1 VTEPIFW
8 LVCSFLLVAVCLT
21 AVLMAAIPALR
32 ELARASRSAEKLF
45 DTLHRE
51 LPPTLEAIRLTG
63 ADISDLTD
71 DLGGG
76 VESAGNVVKQIDQS
90 LRVAQHQAK
99 EAAITTQS
107 VWAGVQA
114 AWKSFKKTSQKRKR
128 RQPTQPLASKS
139 ERRGS
144 TGDSSAP
151 RIRPAPNN
159 RPTAT
164 FQQKSPVDYPESP
177 STSVKPSGRSRA
189 EQRHDASSLDGSSP
203 SEKHIEPL
211 PENPSSSEPE

>member
-76 VESAGNVVKQIDQS
+76 VESAGNVVKQIDQN
-90 LRVAQHQAK
+90 LRVAQNQVK

-128 RQPTQPLASKS
+128 REPTQPLPSKS

-144 TGDSSAP
+144 TGDRS
-151 RIRPAPNN
+151 APNN
-159 RPTAT
+159 RPTST
-164 FQQKSPVDYPESP
+164 GYRKSSVDYPEVP

-189 EQRHDASSLDGSSP
+189 EQRHDASSLDAPSS

-211 PENPSSSEPE
+211 PENPSSPELE

>member
-1 VTEPIFW
+1 MSGRVFKMTW
-8 LVCSFLLVAVCLT
+8 CSNAATKALIGDAELCDAIAQ
-21 AVLMAAIPALR
+21 AVL
-32 ELARASRSAEKLF
+32 
-45 DTLHRE
+45 
-51 LPPTLEAIRLTG
+51 G
-63 ADISDLTD
+63 QCD

-90 LRVAQHQAK
+90 LRVAQNQVK

-114 AWKSFKKTSQKRKR
+114 AWKSLKKTSQKRKR
-128 RQPTQPLASKS
+128 REPTQPLPSKS

-144 TGDSSAP
+144 TGDRS
-151 RIRPAPNN
+151 APNN
-159 RPTAT
+159 RPTST
-164 FQQKSPVDYPESP
+164 GYRKSSVDYPEVP

-189 EQRHDASSLDGSSP
+189 EQRHDASSLDAPSS

-211 PENPSSSEPE
+211 PENPSSPELE